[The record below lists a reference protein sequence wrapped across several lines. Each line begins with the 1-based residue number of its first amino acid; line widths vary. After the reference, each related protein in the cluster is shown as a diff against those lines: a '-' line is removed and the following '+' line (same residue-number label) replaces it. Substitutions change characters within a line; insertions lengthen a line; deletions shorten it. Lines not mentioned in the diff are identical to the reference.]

1 MLITKLSAMPY
12 AQARVINHPVRKDL
26 ISYTTRV
33 AYIVGD
39 VLVVQG
45 LYSQT
50 TRRHIGAFV
59 REFAG
64 CDYATAKECY
74 TREMG
79 YNIKTRKFCPIPD

>member
-1 MLITKLSAMPY
+1 MIVAKLSAMPY
-12 AQARVINHPVRKDL
+12 AQAQVNHYFRRTDL
-26 ISYTTRV
+26 ISYDTRV

-39 VLVVQG
+39 ILVVQG

-50 TRRHIGAFV
+50 TRKHIGAFV

-74 TREMG
+74 EREMG
-79 YNIKTRKFCPIPD
+79 YNIKTRKFYPIPD